1 MKKDLPQAVKNLRK
15 IWDVKK
21 VEMQFTQ
28 VQAAHKLGWSQGA
41 ISHYLNN
48 ITELGPAAVIKF
60 ANFLEVDPLE
70 IDPGITEF
78 LPHVRTRILV
88 YDAENMSAKV
98 NLKIYDANPAS
109 AFWIKTSRSTFTYL
123 NTQNQTLDNPV
134 WLTKVC
140 PVKDFPNA
148 KAYLV
153 QLKSSKAAKAYLA
166 ADVPPANTLVKKY
179 AILETEISDSVFTKS

>member
-1 MKKDLPQAVKNLRK
+1 MKKPLPQAVKNLRK

-60 ANFLEVDPLE
+60 ANFLEVDPLD
-70 IDPGITEF
+70 IDPGVTEF
-78 LPHVRTRILV
+78 LPHVRTRTV
-88 YDAENMSAKV
+88 VFDADNMSDKV
-98 NLKIYDANPAS
+98 NLKLYDTNPAS
-109 AFWIKTSRSTFTYL
+109 AFWVKTKASTFTYL
-123 NTQNQTLDNPV
+123 NAQNQTPKNPV

-140 PVKDFPNA
+140 PVKDFPSA

-153 QLKSSKAAKAYLA
+153 QLKGSKAAKAYLA
-166 ADVPPANTLVKKY
+166 ADLPPANKLARKY
-179 AILETEISDSVFTKS
+179 AILETEISDSVFTQS